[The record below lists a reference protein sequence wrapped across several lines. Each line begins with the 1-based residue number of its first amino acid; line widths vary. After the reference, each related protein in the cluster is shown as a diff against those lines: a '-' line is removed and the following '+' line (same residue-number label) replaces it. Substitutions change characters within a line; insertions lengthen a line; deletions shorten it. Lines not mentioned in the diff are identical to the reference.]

1 MISSTI
7 WVKFRVVMDVGY
19 FCNRIIGF
27 NFSKMDRITKLKA
40 FIDQYPADMFS
51 RHALAMEFIKLQRYP
66 EALEAM
72 IALLAAD
79 ENHSGTYYHLGKL
92 YEQLG
97 DHENAMKIYEKGINI
112 AGKVNAENDLRELK
126 GALSQLKDELD
137 Q

>member
-1 MISSTI
+1 MIGSTI
-7 WVKFRVVMDVGY
+7 RVKFRVVMDVGY

-97 DHENAMKIYEKGINI
+97 DHENAMKIYEKGIII
-112 AGKVNAENDLRELK
+112 ASKVNANNDLRELK

>member
-7 WVKFRVVMDVGY
+7 RVKFRVVMDLGY

>member
-1 MISSTI
+1 MIGSTI
-7 WVKFRVVMDVGY
+7 RVKFRVVMDVGY

-97 DHENAMKIYEKGINI
+97 DQENAISIYEKGINI